1 MTMETEGSCVGAR
14 SRVTRRRT
22 LSLLA
27 ATAGLALVGPAAAKT
42 PAPTRWQGSVLGARA
57 QMLIHG
63 LDERRAQRL
72 IDIALAEVRRLE
84 RIFSLYQAESALVRL
99 NRDGRLDHPPLELVA
114 LLDRAR
120 FWSAWSGGAF
130 DVTVQPLWALYR
142 DHFATSEASP
152 AGPPL
157 RAIEATRRL
166 VDYRAIEIERDRVA
180 FARPGMAVTL
190 NGIAQGYITDRVAKL
205 LRGEG
210 LEQVLIDL
218 GEIWALGSAP
228 GNRPWRIGLAE
239 PSPAEKVGRLL
250 EIVDRAVATSAPAG
264 TLFDRT
270 GRFHHL
276 LDPAT
281 GRSSRGPRSVTVV
294 ARHATD
300 ADALS
305 TALIVGGRDCGALN
319 ETPGTIEQILMD
331 GVEIRSP
338 TLKTGQF
345 RR

>member
-1 MTMETEGSCVGAR
+1 MTMETEGSCAGAR

-27 ATAGLALVGPAAAKT
+27 ATAGLALAGPAAAKT

-142 DHFATSEASP
+142 DHFATSRASP

-228 GNRPWRIGLAE
+228 GNLPWRVGLVE
-239 PSPAEKVGRLL
+239 PSQAGRTL
-250 EIVDRAVATSAPAG
+250 EIIDRAVATSAPAG
-264 TLFDRT
+264 TLFDQS

-276 LDPAT
+276 IDPAT
-281 GRSSRGPRSVTVV
+281 GRSSRGLRSVTVV

-331 GVEIRSP
+331 GVEIHTPLIYDGSP
-338 TLKTGQF
+338 
-345 RR
+345 

>member
-63 LDERRAQRL
+63 MDERRAQRL

-84 RIFSLYQAESALVRL
+84 RIFSLYQAESTLVRL

-180 FARPGMAVTL
+180 FARPGMSVTL

-228 GNRPWRIGLAE
+228 GNLPWRVGLVG
-239 PSPAEKVGRLL
+239 PSQAGRTL
-250 EIVDRAVATSAPAG
+250 EIIDRAVATSAPAG
-264 TLFDRT
+264 TLFDRA

-281 GRSSRGPRSVTVV
+281 GRSSRGLRSVTVV

-331 GVEIRSP
+331 GVEIHTPLIYDGSP
-338 TLKTGQF
+338 
-345 RR
+345 

>member
-1 MTMETEGSCVGAR
+1 MTTATEGSNAGAAGP
-14 SRVTRRRT
+14 RVTRRRT

-27 ATAGLALVGPAAAKT
+27 ATAGLALAGPAVARV

-63 LDERRAQRL
+63 LDQRAAQEL
-72 IDIALAEVRRLE
+72 IELALAEVRRLE
-84 RIFSLYQAESALVRL
+84 RIFSLYQADSALVRL
-99 NRDGRLDHPPLELVA
+99 NRDGRLDHPPFEMVA
-114 LLDRAR
+114 LLERAR

-142 DHFATSEASP
+142 DHFARPAASP
-152 AGPPL
+152 KGPPEE
-157 RAIEATRRL
+157 AIEAARRL
-166 VDYRAIEIERDRVA
+166 VDHRAIEIQPDRVA
-180 FARPGMAVTL
+180 LARPGMAVTL

-205 LRGEG
+205 LRREG
-210 LEQVLIDL
+210 MARVLIDL
-218 GEIWALGSAP
+218 GEIWALGLAP
-228 GNRPWRIGLAE
+228 GNRPWRIGLGE
-239 PSPAEKVGRLL
+239 PSPAEAADRHL

-264 TLFDRT
+264 TLFDRA

-281 GRSSRGPRSVTVV
+281 GRPSQGLRAVTVV

-319 ETPGTIEQILMD
+319 ETPEAIEQILID
-331 GVEIRSP
+331 GVEVHRPS
-338 TLKTGQF
+338 L
-345 RR
+345 